1 LSAVHERDSATLP
14 WLSDFGLQRLEGLS
28 EALALPP
35 KERDAALALFRL
47 VSSTWPEGPL
57 SAAAPWETDLTDDG
71 SPFEFSIGFERD
83 QPELRLLF
91 ESQLPT
97 ASPTPRT
104 SWQAGRELQQRLR
117 AEGSCDTYGFDR
129 IADMFEP
136 PSGLPSRFSLWH
148 AAVLRPGRGAMFK
161 AYVNPEVRGVAASR
175 ELTRQAL
182 EALGVAPAWSFME
195 RRLRDAT
202 RILYLSTDLEKP
214 RDARIKVYQTATD
227 ASAVEELVRGS
238 ANTPPGLATSW
249 LRGLTLGEGPYEARP
264 ILVCHSWRQRGTAP
278 EATVHIPI
286 RNYAPSDGEAL
297 ERTLDLLP
305 TRSGEQL
312 AAALKVLAHGDL
324 QRSRGTLAYVSL
336 RAVDGHVRVTTYL
349 SPGAYTLAE
358 EGRGSGTIPRGRPSS
373 PSRGP

>member
-1 LSAVHERDSATLP
+1 
-14 WLSDFGLQRLEGLS
+14 
-28 EALALPP
+28 
-35 KERDAALALFRL
+35 
-47 VSSTWPEGPL
+47 
-57 SAAAPWETDLTDDG
+57 
-71 SPFEFSIGFERD
+71 
-83 QPELRLLF
+83 
-91 ESQLPT
+91 
-97 ASPTPRT
+97 
-104 SWQAGRELQQRLR
+104 
-117 AEGSCDTYGFDR
+117 
-129 IADMFEP
+129 MFEP

-182 EALGVAPAWSFME
+182 EALGVAPAWSFIE

-249 LRGLTLGEGPYEARP
+249 LRGLTLGEGPYDARP

-297 ERTLDLLP
+297 ERTLGKGLRRLALHLRDDDRFIESFGATTLQGQRARLLHQHP
-305 TRSGEQL
+305 RPL
-312 AAALKVLAHGDL
+312 
-324 QRSRGTLAYVSL
+324 
-336 RAVDGHVRVTTYL
+336 
-349 SPGAYTLAE
+349 LAE
-358 EGRGSGTIPRGRPSS
+358 IAERADGGAGHCEGA
-373 PSRGP
+373 